1 MPLSDPRFLA
11 LNSWIARTLGDDAQV
26 ALISGDASFR
36 RYFRVQLPKQ
46 SFIAMDSPPDLVP
59 VAPFIA
65 LANAYQ
71 ARGIKAPEV
80 KAAELSQGFLLLSD
94 LGDTQLLDALNSDNV
109 SHYYGRALALLD
121 QVLTITEADGESLPD
136 YDDEFVLRE
145 LNIFLEW
152 LVQHHL
158 KLNIDAQAR
167 EMIDECFG
175 LLIDNVAQQPKVGM
189 HRDYHSRNLML
200 CDDELAVIDFQD
212 AVIGPITYDAV
223 SLLRDCYVRWPDEVI
238 LPLIGQHYQQMRTL
252 GLIDDTVSLSQYRRW
267 FDLMG
272 MQRHLK
278 AAGIFCRLNYR
289 DAKPGYMKDI
299 PLTLSYVR
307 DIGAQYPEFTPFI
320 TWLDT
325 QVIPKMGAM

>member
-71 ARGIKAPEV
+71 ARGIKAPDV

-158 KLNIDAQAR
+158 KLNIDDQAR

-223 SLLRDCYVRWPDEVI
+223 SLLRDCYVRWPDEVVT
-238 LPLIGQHYQQMRTL
+238 PLIAQHYQQMRTL
-252 GLIDDTVSLSQYRRW
+252 GLIDETVSLSQYRRW